1 MEYNLFDQPKEIV
14 LTYRSGE
21 QIEPIQLRYER
32 ELPEG
37 MRRDP
42 GGGDPLPGDAAAPAP
57 DSWRSAVAPPEKG
70 RKGRWGVRLFVGVS
84 LLLALVCLG
93 VGLWYIQHNQ
103 GTDRPAQS
111 PDSGRDDPA
120 ARPPYEDYY
129 WDYGDTSDEETTIGG
144 YRPFGGSVAKL
155 ELSPAGQDAA
165 VLTAGEIYGRMRP
178 STVTVLGTQTASY
191 SVGTGVIFSA
201 DGYILTN
208 YHVISGCSGC
218 QVWVTDEYG
227 ADREYDALLVG
238 GDADQDLAV
247 LKIDAQGLPAAQFG
261 VSDEL
266 AVGDKV
272 YAIGNP
278 LGLELRSTFTDGIVS
293 AVNRDV
299 DVDGVTMTLI
309 QTNTALNSGNSGG
322 PLINQYGQVVGI
334 NTIKMMSGY
343 DTIEGLGFAIPTS
356 LAVRWVNEIIEMGEI
371 APQPVLGVSINR
383 IPETLPD
390 GTIGLKVETV
400 TPGLS
405 GDKAG
410 IRPGDYVVAFAGE
423 TVRRTEEI
431 LALRRDLHVGDQ
443 VPIRVYR
450 DGEYLDL
457 TMEMM
462 AEQ

>member
-1 MEYNLFDQPKEIV
+1 MEYNLLDQPKEIV
-14 LTYRSGE
+14 LTYRPGE
-21 QIEPIQLRYER
+21 QIEPVQLRYER

-37 MRRDP
+37 MRQGP
-42 GGGDPLPGDAAAPAP
+42 ACGDPFENAGGQPPAPAA
-57 DSWRSAVAPPEKG
+57 WHSAIAPPEKA
-70 RKGRWGVRLFVGVS
+70 RKGRWGVRLFVAAS

-93 VGLWYIQHNQ
+93 VGLWYIQQDRSESRPGQ
-103 GTDRPAQS
+103 GQ
-111 PDSGRDDPA
+111 DDT
-120 ARPPYEDYY
+120 ARPPYEDDYY
-129 WDYGDTSDEETTIGG
+129 WDYGNTSDEETTIGG
-144 YRPFGGSVAKL
+144 YRPFGGSIVEL
-155 ELSPAGQDAA
+155 ELSPVGEDAVA
-165 VLTAGEIYGRMRP
+165 LTAGEIYSRLRP
-178 STVTVLGTQTASY
+178 STVTVLGSHTASY
-191 SVGTGVIFSA
+191 SVGTGIIFSS

-247 LKIDAQGLPAAQFG
+247 LKIDAHGLPAAQFG

-293 AVNRDV
+293 AIDRDV

-322 PLINQYGQVVGI
+322 PLINQYGQVVGV

-356 LAVRWVNEIIEMGEI
+356 LAVRWVNEIIELGRI
-371 APQPVLGVSINR
+371 APQPVLGVTINR

-390 GTIGLKVETV
+390 GTTGLRVETV

-405 GDKAG
+405 GDRAG
-410 IRPGDYVVAFAGE
+410 VRPGDYVVAFAGE
-423 TVRRTEEI
+423 SVQRTEDI
-431 LALRRDLHVGDQ
+431 LALRRDLHVGDE